1 MQWQQQQEEKLNIK
15 KKKAK
20 NQKKLCI
27 YYKNYG
33 TWGIKKPNKLT
44 N

>member
-1 MQWQQQQEEKLNIK
+1 MQWQQLQEEKLHIK

-20 NQKKLCI
+20 KIKIKCI

-33 TWGIKKPNKLT
+33 TWGIKKPNKIT